1 MGRSLWVGA
10 ASSILGVFTIFVSAS
25 AALAATEPAASGIE
39 RMYVFDCGDIH
50 LDDASSFTPGAT
62 GPGLLIVS
70 CYLIKHGEDWALFD
84 TGVGDHIAALP
95 EGQRSNAGYWT
106 LKKTL
111 VSQLAELDLTP
122 ADINYVILS
131 HSHGDHVGN
140 LGLFTQGTLVVQKAE
155 WEWTPP
161 NRTSPFH
168 AGMKA
173 ITPDGDYDLFGD
185 GSVML
190 IATHGHSPGHQN
202 LLVRL
207 PRSGAIMLSGDS
219 VHTKANWDG
228 NRAPERNFDVPQSVE
243 ALARMREVLQENN
256 GQLWIGHEP
265 SEAPLRRYAPQY
277 YD

>member
-1 MGRSLWVGA
+1 MGRSFWVGA
-10 ASSILGVFTIFVSAS
+10 TNRFLGAFAIIVSAS
-25 AALAATEPAASGIE
+25 AALAATEPATSGVE

-50 LDDASSFTPGAT
+50 VDDASSFTPGAT
-62 GPGLLIVS
+62 GPSHLVDS
-70 CYLIKHGEDWALFD
+70 CYLIKHGADWALFD
-84 TGVGDHIAALP
+84 TGLGDHVAALP

-111 VSQLAELDLTP
+111 VSQLAEIGLTP
-122 ADINYVILS
+122 DDINFVILS

-140 LGLFTQGTLVVQKAE
+140 LGLFAEATLVVQKAE

-161 NRTSPFH
+161 DRTSPLH
-168 AGMKA
+168 AGMNA

-185 GSVML
+185 GSVIL
-190 IATHGHSPGHQN
+190 IATYGHSPGHQN

-219 VHTKANWDG
+219 VHTKANWDS
-228 NRAPERNFDVPQSVE
+228 NRAPQRNFDVPQSIE
-243 ALARMREVLQENN
+243 ALARMREVLEQNN
-256 GQLWIGHEP
+256 AQLWIGHEP
-265 SEAPLRRYAPQY
+265 SEAPLRRYSPQY